1 MDIAILADISRSMNK
16 GDNRKNL
23 IKVVQELV
31 DDVGVSETGNHFGFV
46 TFAINAT
53 LHSNFSN
60 PTYYNATNLK
70 NKVDKEVNVKPEN
83 DSTRTDLAMEL
94 VLTKLFS
101 SDGGDRPSARNVLLV
116 FTDGNPVY
124 VNKAIDTRRRIPLRD
139 FADLLKV
146 TI

>member
-70 NKVDKEVNVKPEN
+70 NKVDKEVNVKPDN

-124 VNKAIDTRRRIPLRD
+124 VNEAIDTRRRIPLRD

>member
-1 MDIAILADISRSMNK
+1 MDIAILADISRSMDK
-16 GDNRKNL
+16 GDNRKDL
-23 IKVVQELV
+23 IKVVHELV

-70 NKVDKEVNVKPEN
+70 NKVDKEVNVKPDN

-124 VNKAIDTRRRIPLRD
+124 VNEAIDTRRRIPLRD

>member
-1 MDIAILADISRSMNK
+1 MDIAILADISRSMDK

-23 IKVVQELV
+23 IKVVHELV

-70 NKVDKEVNVKPEN
+70 NKVEKEVRVKPDN
-83 DSTRTDLAMEL
+83 DSTRTDLAMNT
-94 VLTKLFS
+94 VLTQLFS
-101 SDGGDRPSARNVLLV
+101 SDGGDRPNAKNVLLV
-116 FTDGNPVY
+116 ITDGNPLY
-124 VNKAIDTRRRIPLRD
+124 VNKAIDDRQTIPLSSLV
-139 FADLLKV
+139 DLQKV

>member
-1 MDIAILADISRSMNK
+1 MDIAILADISRSMDK

-23 IKVVQELV
+23 IKVVHELV

-70 NKVDKEVNVKPEN
+70 NKVEKEVRVKPDN
-83 DSTRTDLAMEL
+83 DSTRTDLAMNT
-94 VLTKLFS
+94 VLTQLFS
-101 SDGGDRPSARNVLLV
+101 SDGGDRPNAKNVLLV
-116 FTDGNPVY
+116 ITDGNPLY

-139 FADLLKV
+139 FTDLLKV

>member
-1 MDIAILADISRSMNK
+1 MDIAILADISKSMNQEDR
-16 GDNRKNL
+16 GNL
-23 IKVVQELV
+23 TEVVHELV
-31 DDVGVSETGNHFGFV
+31 DDVGVSETSHHFGFV
-46 TFAINAT
+46 TFAYNAT

-124 VNKAIDTRRRIPLRD
+124 VNEAIDTRRRIPLSSLV
-139 FADLLKV
+139 DLQKV
-146 TI
+146 AI